1 MTKRTSRQ
9 PPGQVE
15 DIGHLDETLTEITS
29 TTAATLKKYRYPIL
43 GAIGVVSL
51 IAVGIAV
58 GVGIHERGLTSENE
72 ALWSLLQS
80 PAAESAGPSLGAID
94 GLLEDAR
101 GTLAERYIVKSVGEY
116 LLFRAVADPE
126 DATATAGVPKEQAY
140 QRALALAS
148 EARTRFPDDAD
159 IQKWAGSMQAKLEG
173 EHDTAWMPPS
183 PEYRL
188 PAPTAPAGS
197 QDSPSESRGD

>member
-116 LLFRAVADPE
+116 LGRKKGWEWNQPSRSASGWSARSAASSPRSSSRLVSTVTGP
-126 DATATAGVPKEQAY
+126 
-140 QRALALAS
+140 QRADSAKMASVTTAYGPLAS
-148 EARTRFPDDAD
+148 RKGRPTR
-159 IQKWAGSMQAKLEG
+159 
-173 EHDTAWMPPS
+173 
-183 PEYRL
+183 
-188 PAPTAPAGS
+188 
-197 QDSPSESRGD
+197 